1 MTRIIVII
9 QIIDYSIII
18 VSDGYC
24 DYANGYH
31 YYYSDYRSI
40 DNDDSIFV
48 LYLYSN
54 VLIF

>member
-31 YYYSDYRSI
+31 YYSDYRSI

-48 LYLYSN
+48 LYLL
-54 VLIF
+54 LINFS